1 MGVAIHYHGALDDPT
16 QLDSALSM
24 LKSECTR
31 RNWPYR
37 ELDLEASGPFEYET
51 THTVPGP
58 LPGWE
63 DIIAET
69 HIVELDTRW
78 RGLIIEPHP
87 ECEGLVLMF
96 EPKEAR
102 LMMLMSIG
110 DSESLSYYLS
120 VKTQFAPVEIHVAI
134 CEVLHRLQNEFGPT
148 QLIVNDESEYF
159 DRQDMDALIKM
170 RGTIE
175 RAMNN
180 TELITRLAT
189 LATIDQE
196 IEPPDE
202 DNLQARLN

>member
-24 LKSECTR
+24 LKSACAQ
-31 RNWPYR
+31 RNWLYR
-37 ELDLEASGPFEYET
+37 ELDFEASGQFEYET
-51 THTVPGP
+51 SHTVPGP

-63 DIIAET
+63 DIITET
-69 HIVELDTRW
+69 HIIEMDTRW
-78 RGLIIEPHP
+78 RGLIIEPHTD
-87 ECEGLVLMF
+87 CESLVLMF

-110 DSESLSYYLS
+110 ETQCLSYYLS
-120 VKTQFAPVEIHVAI
+120 VKTQFAPVETHVTI

-148 QLIVNDESEYF
+148 QLIVSDESEYF
-159 DRQDMDALIKM
+159 DRQDMNALLKM

-180 TELITRLAT
+180 TELISRLAT

-196 IEPPDE
+196 IEPPNE
-202 DNLQARLN
+202 DDLKERLN

>member
-1 MGVAIHYHGALDDPT
+1 MGVAIHYRGALDDPA
-16 QLDSALSM
+16 QLDNALTM
-24 LKSECTR
+24 LKAECDR
-31 RNWPYR
+31 RKWPYR
-37 ELDLEASGPFEYET
+37 ELDFEASGPFEYET

-69 HIVELDTRW
+69 HIIEMDTRW
-78 RGLIIEPHP
+78 RGVIIEPHE

-110 DSESLSYYLS
+110 ETQSLSYYLS
-120 VKTQFAPVEIHVAI
+120 VKTQFAPVEIHVEI
-134 CEVLHRLQNEFGPT
+134 CDVLHRLKNEFGST
-148 QLIVNDESEYF
+148 QLIVQDESEYF
-159 DRQDMDALIKM
+159 DRQDLEALLKM

-175 RAMNN
+175 RAMQN
-180 TELITRLAT
+180 TELITRLAM

-196 IEPPDE
+196 VEPPSE
-202 DNLQARLN
+202 DDLKKRFN